1 MQRSEAGGGQREE
14 GPKERETGVSVAVVG
29 TWGTGGYGVLS
40 SREVARAGHANQGW
54 G

>member
-1 MQRSEAGGGQREE
+1 MQRSEVGGGRREE
-14 GPKERETGVSVAVVG
+14 GPKEREAGVSVAVVVN
-29 TWGTGGYGVLS
+29 WGTGGNGVLS